1 MTCHTMR
8 YAAFHSSAEEGPLM
22 SSSPIKLIRTSQMSS
37 ARVER
42 ALREGKRLPP
52 ENLLLVGCGFAM
64 ASLCTLQ
71 SRPEGGPVRLSVE
84 AEDAALA
91 GGGSRTNNTVI
102 GDAPTAHS
110 GTEVCLALD
119 VYILSF
125 KNSAGFYV

>member
-1 MTCHTMR
+1 V
-8 YAAFHSSAEEGPLM
+8 SVAESGKSPAPPACKHVGPARKHGV
-22 SSSPIKLIRTSQMSS
+22 PNKMSS

-42 ALREGKRLPP
+42 ALREGKSLPP